1 MVRESG
7 DRYMETRILS
17 MLGDNLYAAGDAGS
31 AGDAWRQALEIRL
44 ALRHRDAEELL
55 DKLRS
60 LSGK

>member
-1 MVRESG
+1 
-7 DRYMETRILS
+7 METRILS